1 MNADRFWVSLIL
13 IRSFSLGGWCV
24 VARRGTSG
32 IDVDLRRVDIDQC
45 PQRRTSGGTA
55 APLNIFAGTD
65 KCKQQTT
72 EVSLLSLHLRIHRY
86 THTHTHPLPGIG
98 PLRTKAE
105 DGQTRMWITMGIR
118 VYDRMKAP
126 FHQSRHSVSYLPAC
140 LTTYLPLPLQQ
151 QSRSEGWKR
160 PIWMCP
166 EFV

>member
-1 MNADRFWVSLIL
+1 MQIGSECPLYWSGPFHWVVGVLSLAGAL
-13 IRSFSLGGWCV
+13 PASTWTWDVSTLTSVHSGGP
-24 VARRGTSG
+24 VAVQQHPW
-32 IDVDLRRVDIDQC
+32 IYLRA
-45 PQRRTSGGTA
+45 RTSVNNRRPRWVYYPFIYVFIG
-55 APLNIFAGTD
+55 
-65 KCKQQTT
+65 
-72 EVSLLSLHLRIHRY
+72 

-140 LTTYLPLPLQQ
+140 QPNYLHTCLCNNSPGA
-151 QSRSEGWKR
+151 RGWKR
-160 PIWMCP
+160 TIWMCP

>member
-13 IRSFSLGGWCV
+13 IRSVSLGGRVLSLAGALPASTWTWDV
-24 VARRGTSG
+24 STLTSVHSGGPVAVQQHPW
-32 IDVDLRRVDIDQC
+32 IYLRA
-45 PQRRTSGGTA
+45 RTSVNNRRPRWVYYPFIYVFIG
-55 APLNIFAGTD
+55 
-65 KCKQQTT
+65 
-72 EVSLLSLHLRIHRY
+72 
-86 THTHTHPLPGIG
+86 THTLPGIG

-126 FHQSRHSVSYLPAC
+126 FHQSRHSVSYLPVC

-151 QSRSEGWKR
+151 QSRSGWKR
-160 PIWMCP
+160 TIWMCP